1 VTTDWEQARTVA
13 VEAGRAAEPLPVVEL
28 PLAAALGRTLA
39 AALTARSD
47 LPPWPTSAM
56 DGWAVRGE
64 GPWRVVGTVLAGS
77 RPQPL
82 VAGTAV
88 RIATGAGLPPGA
100 DAVLRREDG
109 TEDGPEDTA
118 RLRGPRPAA
127 GTDVRP
133 AAGECRTGDEVAA
146 TGTPV
151 TPALLGLAAAA
162 GYDRLPVVVPPR
174 VQVLVLGDELLD
186 DGVARDGQVRD
197 ALGPMLPGWLT
208 ALGAEAC
215 HPQRVPDTAEALAAA
230 LAGTDADLVVT
241 TGSTAR
247 GPVDHLHAVLAR
259 AGARLLVDG
268 VAVRPGHPML
278 LARLSDGRPLVGLPG
293 NPLAAVSGLLTLAE
307 PVLRG
312 LLRRPEPDPVRMTL
326 REPVTGHPH
335 DTRLVPVRGG
345 VPLHHVGPAM
355 LRGLVAADAMAV
367 IPPTGG
373 QTGSDVRLLRLPGA

>member
-1 VTTDWEQARTVA
+1 
-13 VEAGRAAEPLPVVEL
+13 
-28 PLAAALGRTLA
+28 A

-56 DGWAVRGE
+56 DGWAVRGQ

-82 VAGTAV
+82 GAGTAV

-109 TEDGPEDTA
+109 TEDADT
-118 RLRGPRPAA
+118 LTGPRPPAE
-127 GTDVRP
+127 TDVRP
-133 AAGECRTGDEVAA
+133 AAGECRVGDEVAA
-146 TGTPV
+146 AGTTV

-174 VQVLVLGDELLD
+174 VQALVLGDELLD
-186 DGVARDGQVRD
+186 DGVARHGQVRD
-197 ALGPMLPGWLT
+197 ALGPMLPGWLA

-215 HPQRVPDTAEALAAA
+215 TPQRVPDTAEALAAA
-230 LAGTDADLVVT
+230 LAAADADVVVT

-247 GPVDHLHAVLAR
+247 GPVDHLHAVLAQV
-259 AGARLLVDG
+259 GARVLVDG

-278 LARLSDGRPLVGLPG
+278 LARLPDGRPLVGLPG

-307 PVLRG
+307 PVLCG
-312 LLRRPEPDPVRMTL
+312 LLRRLEPEPVLTTL
-326 REPVTGHPH
+326 RETVTGHPH

-355 LRGLVAADAMAV
+355 LRGLVTADAMAV
-367 IPPTGG
+367 IPPHGG
-373 QTGSDVRLLRLPGA
+373 LAGSDVRLLRLPGA